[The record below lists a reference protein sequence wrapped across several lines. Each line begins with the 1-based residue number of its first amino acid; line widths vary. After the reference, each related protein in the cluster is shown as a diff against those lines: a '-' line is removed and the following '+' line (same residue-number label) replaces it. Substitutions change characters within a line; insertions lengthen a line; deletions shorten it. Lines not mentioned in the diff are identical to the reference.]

1 MSIVN
6 NLSLESNRQIKIN
19 FDGGDLSSDAGL
31 LLIKEFVSKLG
42 IDKLL
47 GKAFKTNDPALFRYH
62 TDQKNLLQMIY
73 MIIAGY
79 FEDDASD
86 KLTND
91 PSSDR
96 QEAFED
102 RLHKYAYIFL
112 AQIGNLNEVIYE
124 YKVEGET
131 RILSVTSSEASEFAG
146 EDIKTVGTDIFLL
159 EELVKKTELSN
170 VVIGGAAVD
179 SNAQVDFSNSGQ
191 TEKVLGFTVV
201 NYAEDDICEVYLSVE
216 AGKTSAHQSMSR
228 ADGASLLSG
237 ENVDFQLI
245 PEDFAKEI
253 KDGSK
258 ATIKLSV
265 KDPKGNSH
273 KVQGEV
279 YVDLFWG
286 SKYKLNLSGDTDN
299 GYFLG
304 H

>member
-1 MSIVN
+1 M
-6 NLSLESNRQIKIN
+6 
-19 FDGGDLSSDAGL
+19 
-31 LLIKEFVSKLG
+31 
-42 IDKLL
+42 
-47 GKAFKTNDPALFRYH
+47 
-62 TDQKNLLQMIY
+62 
-73 MIIAGY
+73 
-79 FEDDASD
+79 
-86 KLTND
+86 
-91 PSSDR
+91 
-96 QEAFED
+96 
-102 RLHKYAYIFL
+102 
-112 AQIGNLNEVIYE
+112 IYE

-245 PEDFAKEI
+245 SEDFSKE
-253 KDGSK
+253 KSYPVSAD
-258 ATIKLSV
+258 KLKLRLFFSSSSEYMIFVVPFEFQSESQSV
-265 KDPKGNSH
+265 PHARGNAIFSS
-273 KVQGEV
+273 V
-279 YVDLFWG
+279 FR
-286 SKYKLNLSGDTDN
+286 
-299 GYFLG
+299 
-304 H
+304 